1 MFLAGGYIYKMLG
14 EVTGLTP
21 IEGGIIMNRPPIIS
35 QSDRWDS
42 YNDLVDQQVSDM
54 RWVRDWL
61 VEQAKMNTGIDQTVG
76 YMMENLI
83 DQFDQVVKEVHL

>member
-1 MFLAGGYIYKMLG
+1 
-14 EVTGLTP
+14 
-21 IEGGIIMNRPPIIS
+21 MNRPPIIS